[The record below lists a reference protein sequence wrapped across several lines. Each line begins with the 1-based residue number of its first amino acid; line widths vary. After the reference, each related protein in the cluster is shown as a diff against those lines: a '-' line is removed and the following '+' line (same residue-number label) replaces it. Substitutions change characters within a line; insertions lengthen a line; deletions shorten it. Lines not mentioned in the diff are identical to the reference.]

1 MKDRQLRVLERL
13 ARAFEAC
20 SDQEHASFVEQ
31 GVGRDEFGQL
41 PVSAMAL
48 AHHRAMQAF
57 HWCLEA
63 VEEEM
68 HDIKEELAK

>member
-20 SDQEHASFVEQ
+20 SDQEHASFKEQ
-31 GVGRDEFGQL
+31 GEGPNAAF
-41 PVSAMAL
+41 PISAMAL
-48 AHHRAMQAF
+48 AHYRAMQAF

-63 VEEEM
+63 VEEEI

>member
-1 MKDRQLRVLERL
+1 MKDHQLRVLERL

-20 SDQEHASFVEQ
+20 SDQEYSSFEEQ
-31 GVGRDEFGQL
+31 SGGPNAAL

-48 AHHRAMQAF
+48 AHYRAMQAF

-63 VEEEM
+63 VEEEI
-68 HDIKEELAK
+68 HDVKEELAK